1 MSRTSTTPVVLAASP
16 VTRLVAGLLVIV
28 AAVAF
33 TAAPAGAAARK
44 FKNCTAMHVVYKGG
58 VERPGA
64 KQIGGKLKYKPFV
77 SLALYTA
84 NKSLDR
90 DHDGIACER

>member
-1 MSRTSTTPVVLAASP
+1 
-16 VTRLVAGLLVIV
+16 
-28 AAVAF
+28 
-33 TAAPAGAAARK
+33 
-44 FKNCTAMHVVYKGG
+44 MHLVYKGG

-64 KQIGGKLKYKPFV
+64 KQKGGKLRYKPYL
-77 SLALYTA
+77 SLALYNA

>member
-1 MSRTSTTPVVLAASP
+1 
-16 VTRLVAGLLVIV
+16 
-28 AAVAF
+28 
-33 TAAPAGAAARK
+33 
-44 FKNCTAMHVVYKGG
+44 MHIVYKGG

-64 KQIGGKLKYKPFV
+64 VQKGSKLHYMPYV
-77 SLALYTA
+77 SLALYNA